1 MTTSTDIPTTVSRP
15 DRRTRWLAA
24 LAAIAFLAL
33 VLIMLRPPEA
43 IGAPTTDVENVKDYG
58 AVGNGT
64 TDDTTAFQN
73 AITASNTSK
82 KPVYVPA
89 GKYKI
94 TQTLSLN
101 GRSMVG
107 DTSGSWTSDS
117 QTLSTILPT
126 NAANSAVRLLDGGAI
141 QGLNFEYV
149 HSNPNVPTQF
159 AATVLLDGVGTKVQD
174 VRIYRPWIG
183 IDTAPGTDNTG
194 RALIQ
199 NVFISN
205 VAKLGI
211 RLDEGFDVTTLDNV
225 EVWTPSG
232 VLGNSFGNSGTGII
246 LHYNDAL
253 RMDDVFVY
261 GAATGIL
268 FDDSSGGTWGNM
280 TNVSTDFCATG
291 IKVAGTHHLTYAG
304 GTSWA
309 HNYGM
314 FIDGEY
320 ADVTITGAEFRANSG
335 AALRVTNAWS
345 VTLGAS
351 SLQRD
356 QTSGSGPVIH
366 AEGSKSFVA
375 TGNFLNGRAVGVE
388 IGAGMQNIILTNNM
402 INVTDGTGVGVQNG
416 GPGGMTSIINDN
428 IIK

>member
-1 MTTSTDIPTTVSRP
+1 MKTSGSMTLHEGARRYWTV
-15 DRRTRWLAA
+15 
-24 LAAIAFLAL
+24 AIAASLLLAL
-33 VLIMLRPPEA
+33 VFAFTRPVEA
-43 IGAPTTDVENVKDYG
+43 VGAPTTDVENVKDYG
-58 AVGNGT
+58 ATGNGT
-64 TDDTTAFQN
+64 TDDTTAFQA

-89 GKYKI
+89 GRYRI
-94 TQTLSLN
+94 TQTLVLTN
-101 GRSMVG
+101 RSMVG
-107 DTSGSWTSDS
+107 DISGSWTSDS
-117 QTLSTILPT
+117 ETLSTILPT
-126 NAANSAVRLLDGGAI
+126 NSANSAIRLSDGGAV

-149 HSNPNVPTQF
+149 HPNPNVPTQF
-159 AATVLLDGVGTKVQD
+159 AATIQLDGVGTKVQD
-174 VRIYRPWIG
+174 VRIHKPWIG
-183 IDTAPGTDNTG
+183 IDTKTGTDNTG

-211 RLDEGFDVTTLDNV
+211 RLDEGYDVTTLDNV

-253 RMDDVFVY
+253 RMNNVFVY
-261 GAATGIL
+261 GAQTGIL

-280 TNVSTDFCATG
+280 SNVSTDFCAVG

-314 FIDGEY
+314 WIDGEY
-320 ADVTITGAEFRANSG
+320 ADIAISGAEFRANSG
-335 AALRVTNAWS
+335 AALRVSNAWA
-345 VTLGAS
+345 VTVGSS

-356 QTSGSGPVIH
+356 QSSGSGPVIH
-366 AEGSKSFVA
+366 GEGAKHFTA
-375 TGNFLNGRAVGVE
+375 TGNTLTGAALGVQIGSGMLN
-388 IGAGMQNIILTNNM
+388 MILTNNV

-416 GPGGMTSIINDN
+416 GPSGMTSIINNN